1 MTVGPAAMTGATGRQ
16 SSKVP
21 LVLENL
27 PRSKDA
33 EPAVMLLEG
42 APVRC

>member
-1 MTVGPAAMTGATGRQ
+1 MTAGPAAVTSATGRQ

-27 PRSKDA
+27 P
-33 EPAVMLLEG
+33 PQ
-42 APVRC
+42 

>member
-1 MTVGPAAMTGATGRQ
+1 MTAGPAPVTSATGRQ

-27 PRSKDA
+27 P
-33 EPAVMLLEG
+33 PQ
-42 APVRC
+42 

>member
-1 MTVGPAAMTGATGRQ
+1 MTAGLAAVTSATGRQ

-27 PRSKDA
+27 P
-33 EPAVMLLEG
+33 PQ
-42 APVRC
+42 